1 MSIFQS
7 IILGIIQGI
16 GEFLPISSS
25 AHLIIIPYLF
35 NWSEH
40 SLAFDVA
47 LHFGTLIAVLFVYF
61 KDWWEL
67 FKGAFNKV
75 VYKKN
80 SFNNKMFW
88 FLVLATIPGA
98 LIGKLFEEPI
108 ENVLRSNYVII
119 AIALAVMGILI
130 YLGDKW
136 AAKKY
141 KNKETDFEHLT
152 LKQTFII
159 GLSQALAVI
168 PGFSRSGTTIL
179 TARLMGVSRSAAA
192 KFTFLLSVPII
203 FGATVLKLPDMII
216 GFSPELIVGIIV
228 SAVVG
233 VISIKFLLRYIKKH
247 DFAIF
252 AYYRV
257 IIAIIVLVKV
267 FFF

>member
-1 MSIFQS
+1 MSIIQS
-7 IILGIIQGI
+7 ILLGIIQGI

-88 FLVLATIPGA
+88 LLVLATIPGA

-108 ENVLRSNYVII
+108 ENILRSNYVII

-130 YLGDKW
+130 FLGDKW

-152 LKQTFII
+152 LKQTFVI

-203 FGATVLKLPDMII
+203 FGATILKLPDMIT

>member
-108 ENVLRSNYVII
+108 ENILRSNYVII
-119 AIALAVMGILI
+119 VIALAVMGILI

-141 KNKETDFEHLT
+141 KGKETDFEHLT

-203 FGATVLKLPDMII
+203 FGATVLKLPDMIT
-216 GFSPELIVGIIV
+216 GFSPDLIVGILV